1 MGERFTQPRARRR
14 DVFAPEDEEDRFGLL
29 PEQDF
34 DVDAF
39 LPRLGQPAPSEE
51 PEEEAPAELTEE
63 ERLKAALRERPPAEP
78 LPPAAPAEDRFA
90 RPRARFEAARA
101 PVAAA
106 RPAIEPPERLQPP
119 TPSEF
124 ASLAEY
130 EAARRARGRARATEA
145 EGRPPGTGVTTR
157 VLYSWTDPVTGTL
170 QVTDDQ
176 TKVPPDVAADVF
188 QHKPRAAREPRE
200 PVAAPAPAAPL
211 EPLPA
216 AAPAPQRPGELGEAL
231 RGLGEAARIGAQQPG
246 AAALDETLRARE
258 AEAAVAPTTTARQL
272 ADRKIQEI
280 REEQPSTSGEF
291 LQALIDRTG
300 ESDIAG
306 KMTIPVSTETDLEAN
321 LNALPRNTFLQTMS
335 AAWHKG
341 GTDQPGVAG
350 KALAM
355 AESFGDLA
363 SLGGTQQ
370 LEFDYARKLALAD
383 PEVIEFALSQG
394 ISQKQL
400 GELIFPE
407 GEDYQLL
414 SGFLQEGRGP
424 VPFTRRTKLG
434 FVQDHW
440 RKAAEQNPELVNGI
454 ARKTRGA
461 LESGLAWEHFMEQG
475 TLKGLGEG
483 LATDPMFVLTLLAA
497 AVSGGLTLS
506 SSAATKAGALRT
518 AATLQ
523 KASGLTS
530 KARVVFEPLE
540 TAVVLGGKKVIGP
553 VARVAK
559 QPIRTAVGKAAPGIF
574 PGAKFG
580 IRRAA
585 WRGWETKG
593 GKGRRAVARLLTLFS
608 DSDLVLAHKNQVIKG
623 MNESLAKLG
632 VPEEVLIREGAR
644 IEAAATAMQKAQKRK
659 PLLFN
664 KGQIDAERMLKGLKG
679 KTLIGKDGKL
689 TPLGRVV
696 HWLDTGKGE
705 AALTPAERKI
715 ADTLRTRFDAL
726 KAQLPEG
733 VGKVEHYFPRFKPI
747 GKKVTPVQTAEKA
760 LGKELE
766 SFWEEIRR
774 AEKPAIRLYT
784 SRDELVDGLAKRLA
798 GQDVTAIDDAVN
810 KGLRDLAESLDGA
823 KPGKKIKGFEDLSA
837 EVKAQ
842 RAKGLRAKV
851 RDLRAEAAAG
861 KPGEKLRGRA
871 AFKAE
876 VEALRA
882 RRKFLGTKIRNLQ
895 AEAAETPGRKL
906 KGFKDLDAAVAAQR
920 ANNEKLK
927 VAVRNLQ
934 AEAVGAAGVGK
945 TKKKLKGLE
954 VPKTVDISGKPVS
967 LAEAKR
973 IARIQRAKK
982 TKAGLAA
989 ADRIEARIAD
999 IEAIPAKV
1007 ISPARKKAAGPK
1019 IRELRP
1025 AVKQLEK
1032 QLGAADVEVRGLQKP
1047 VRRAERGKLRIARLA
1062 EQKKELQRGIRQTA
1076 KGTAKVKREEELS
1089 LIASRLEKAQA
1100 EAAALVPDEK
1110 AIQRHARELHKRA
1123 VARGQEFSL
1132 KEAVKDEF
1140 TGPIRIAKPKRPG
1153 AEMDAWKKL
1162 PLAWRAKVGEGRPLD
1177 TLMQEILDKNPGLRG
1192 EYGAIPDPIRFIEDL
1207 KAETAGKSRR
1217 RVSDFEQAA
1226 EEELLWGVEEQEA
1239 VVLSKIDNLT
1249 VDRESLL
1256 RQALEKQADE
1266 TLEEAEKARWI
1277 AGFEKKIAKLDLE
1290 HAKIQTALPPARE
1303 LEQLAKRL
1311 DISYKNREKLV
1322 KDLANKRRKMREYW
1336 DFTKAKKPIYVDKPV
1351 DVGTEFVEMM
1361 RKYPV
1366 VRTELEGLE
1375 QFHRKWILRPFKTT
1389 MLGYRPAYAL
1399 RNMTTASARTINEM
1413 INGFMEGKAWAPS
1426 WNKTVRDYMHMD
1438 SEFLFESMYARH
1450 IPVTTKKAMGRIPHF
1465 VYTMEGTSD
1474 RFFKTGAAVGKV
1486 RGEVGRLARL
1496 NQVPTAGKAFPE
1508 IVEQLQAK
1516 GVITD
1521 FADLVRKEG
1530 VDEANRIFFNFQ
1542 ERIGL
1547 MIGVPGEAFPFAEWG
1562 YKNFSYVLRD
1572 LTKHPWKMRAWKIGY
1587 DQWAHQYQDHP
1598 EYSRHLVR
1606 LLKDSPL
1613 KYFNNWFMQPLW
1625 SVGGYQPLRPF
1636 LEGTTEYDRRRGE
1649 TFEPALDRVLARE
1662 KAENLTWDERER
1674 LIDRESS
1681 ALLNRGVGSFRHYLD
1696 QNYIAGPQTGYRRN
1710 KTALKEIIDYVG
1722 QNLSLGPTA
1731 QMALGRVGL
1740 AKYQG
1745 GNRQWLGWQNV
1756 VEDLGL
1762 AISGTNLLNLAG
1774 ENRGRFYERKVRQ
1787 EMDRQQIRGEVRNLR
1802 EAEKAVGIQNA
1813 IIHTANNLLPIS
1825 ARFIPPEE
1833 VERVASA
1840 EVRQR
1845 AATGGLPISETPPPD
1860 VMKRQFETG
1869 EDYPVAKFGVEATR
1883 AVKKADYS
1891 RVREVSS
1898 PSGGVAAL
1906 VPLRLSTPSEEIE
1919 AKRVGAAVD
1928 AIGSL
1933 PEGERSAAA
1942 DAYGVG
1948 AMILADTAAPARKRV
1963 ESGYYDRA
1971 AAFVAA
1977 PDTERRKATDPELVE
1992 LPLGVTGIGNEK
2004 TYQLAKKYIERLAA
2018 DAISTGDR
2026 ELFERVLAEHPEIV
2040 ELAGRLEPDLV
2051 TKQRVLVM
2059 KGARLAPQKTRAN
2072 VKKVA
2077 DLARGGMSAEL
2088 ISFTDSLSS
2097 SEVTAIKDE
2106 IGVGRYKELLDDAK
2120 EIGKFNEASELL
2132 QGVFA
2137 SEDVARAWND
2147 LNNKQKLQIDHSFP
2161 ELDMP
2166 ERIVENKK
2174 QEEER
2179 KESEDW
2185 KGRIA
2190 DSNYDVRMRRVIPA
2204 DVKRRLG
2211 NEHQFWFDFFN
2222 PSERELAQKERV
2234 KVLKA
2239 ERKEQEK
2246 RLKKEKEFRAEVE
2259 DWRKQIEESEFD
2271 NSFRGS
2277 RVPMK
2282 VKRRLAEKNK
2292 KFEDFFFKS
2301 TTAAGGS
2308 GRRAQSQATAKAR
2321 AGISAGARFRPAE
2334 TRAERRRRTQVP
2346 LARGTGGTGGFGEAS
2361 GQAGKKT

>member
-1 MGERFTQPRARRR
+1 MGERSTQPRARRR

-29 PEQDF
+29 PEEDF

-39 LPRLGQPAPSEE
+39 LPRLGQRLPGEE
-51 PEEEAPAELTEE
+51 AVADDEQAPAELTEE
-63 ERLKAALRERPPAEP
+63 ERLKAALRERPPAKP
-78 LPPAAPAEDRFA
+78 LPPVAAAQDGFA
-90 RPRARFEAARA
+90 RPRATFEAAPA
-101 PVAAA
+101 PVGVEA
-106 RPAIEPPERLQPP
+106 RPAIEAPEEERIARPR
-119 TPSEF
+119 EF
-124 ASLAEY
+124 ASLREY
-130 EAARRARGRARATEA
+130 EAYRRGLRPAPEEA
-145 EGRPPGTGVTTR
+145 LRPVDERPPGRGVTTR
-157 VLYSWTDPVTGTL
+157 ILYSWTDPVTGTL
-170 QVTDDQ
+170 RVTDDSTQ
-176 TKVPPDVAADVF
+176 VPPDISADVF
-188 QHKPRAAREPRE
+188 QHRPRAEREAREAPTTGTLFSYRDPLTGTLKVTDDPDTIPAGITPE
-200 PVAAPAPAAPL
+200 IQRRPEPPVAAPEVPPAPAAPL
-211 EPLPA
+211 ELAPTPP
-216 AAPAPQRPGELGEAL
+216 PAPVPPGELEAAV
-231 RGLGEAARIGAQQPG
+231 RGLRDAARIGAQQPG
-246 AAALDETLRARE
+246 AVRLDETLRQREVQSVETQIPAARALGARN
-258 AEAAVAPTTTARQL
+258 AEKAQSLRSEFEKKAGTSVAAMIPQGAFPDESS
-272 ADRKIQEI
+272 DRAWL
-280 REEQPSTSGEF
+280 GHF
-291 LQALIDRTG
+291 GQALVNVSD
-300 ESDIAG
+300 ESEIAG
-306 KMTIPVSTETDLEAN
+306 KMSIPLAIDTDLETN
-321 LNALPRNTFLQTMS
+321 INALPKQTFWTMMGD
-335 AAWHKG
+335 ALARRK
-341 GTDQPGVAG
+341 TEEPGVASA
-350 KALAM
+350 ALAWADM
-355 AESFGDLA
+355 FGDVM
-363 SLGGTQQ
+363 SIGGTQQ
-370 LEFDYARKLALAD
+370 LEFDYARKLVMAD
-383 PEVIEFALSQG
+383 PEVIAFAQSQG
-394 ISQKQL
+394 LSGNDL
-400 GELIFPE
+400 AELIFPE
-407 GEDYQLL
+407 GEGYNVLA
-414 SGFLQEGRGP
+414 GFLKKGRWP
-424 VPFTRRTKLG
+424 IVRRTVGG

-440 RKAAEQNPELVNGI
+440 RAAARERPELVSAI

-461 LESGLAWEHFMEQG
+461 VESGLAWEHFMEQG
-475 TLKGLGEG
+475 TLRGLGEG
-483 LATDPMFVLTLLAA
+483 LLTDPMFVGTLAIGA
-497 AVSGGLTLS
+497 ITGGLSLS
-506 SSAATKAGALRT
+506 ASAASKAGALQK
-518 AATLQ
+518 AARLQ
-523 KASGLTS
+523 KAAGLTR

-540 TAVVLGGKKVIGP
+540 TAIGVTARRVVAPAV
-553 VARVAK
+553 RVAK
-559 QPIRTAVGKAAPGIF
+559 PAARRVVGKAV
-574 PGAKFG
+574 PGAEFD
-580 IRRAA
+580 IRRAL
-585 WRGWETKG
+585 WKGWETKG
-593 GKGRRAVARLLTLFS
+593 GKGRRLVARMATLFS

-623 MNESLAKLG
+623 MNESLGKLG
-632 VPEEVLIREGAR
+632 VPEDVLLREGAR
-644 IEAAATAMQKAQKRK
+644 IEATATAAQKLQRRK

-679 KTLIGKDGKL
+679 KSLLEKNGKL

-696 HWLDTGKGE
+696 NWLDTGKGE

-715 ADTLRTRFDAL
+715 ADTLRTRFDDL

-774 AEKPAIRLYT
+774 ADQTAIRLYT
-784 SRDELVDGLAKRLA
+784 SRDEVVDALAKRLA
-798 GQDVTAIDDAVN
+798 GQEVAALDETVN
-810 KGLRDLAESLDGA
+810 KSLRTLAESLDR
-823 KPGKKIKGFEDLSA
+823 GKG
-837 EVKAQ
+837 VK
-842 RAKGLRAKV
+842 
-851 RDLRAEAAAG
+851 
-861 KPGEKLRGRA
+861 KLR
-871 AFKAE
+871 
-876 VEALRA
+876 
-882 RRKFLGTKIRNLQ
+882 
-895 AEAAETPGRKL
+895 
-906 KGFKDLDAAVAAQR
+906 
-920 ANNEKLK
+920 
-927 VAVRNLQ
+927 
-934 AEAVGAAGVGK
+934 
-945 TKKKLKGLE
+945 GLE

-967 LAEAKR
+967 LADAKR

-989 ADRIEARIAD
+989 ADRIEARISD
-999 IEAIPAKV
+999 IEAAPARV
-1007 ISPARKKAAGPK
+1007 ISPARRKAAGPK

-1025 AVKQLEK
+1025 AVKQLKK

-1047 VRRAERGKLRIARLA
+1047 LRRAERGKARMARLA
-1062 EQKKELQRGIRQTA
+1062 EQKKELQSGIRQMGR
-1076 KGTAKVKREEELS
+1076 GTAKAKREEELS

-1123 VARGQEFSL
+1123 AARGEEFSL
-1132 KEAVKDEF
+1132 KQAVNAEF
-1140 TGPIRIAKPKRPG
+1140 PARIRIAKPKHPG

-1226 EEELLWGVEEQEA
+1226 EEELLWGVEPEEA
-1239 VVLSKIDNLT
+1239 VVLSKIDSLT
-1249 VDRESLL
+1249 ADRESLL
-1256 RQALEKQADE
+1256 RQALEKQGDE
-1266 TLEEAEKARWI
+1266 ALEEAEKARWA
-1277 AGFEKKIAKLDLE
+1277 AGFETKIAKLDLE
-1290 HAKIQTALPPARE
+1290 HAKIQTALPPDRE

-1311 DISYKNREKLV
+1311 DISYKDRDRLA
-1322 KDLANKRRKMREYW
+1322 KDLAAKKRKMREYW

-1375 QFHRKWILRPFKTT
+1375 RFHRKWILRPFKTT
-1389 MLGYRPAYAL
+1389 MLGYRPSYAL

-1413 INGFMEGKAWAPS
+1413 INGFMEGKPWAPS

-1572 LTKHPWKMRAWKIGY
+1572 LTKHPWKLRAWKIGY
-1587 DQWAHQYQDHP
+1587 DQWAHEYQEHP

-1625 SVGGYQPLRPF
+1625 AVGGYQPLAPF
-1636 LEGTTEYDRRRGE
+1636 LEGTTDYDRRRSE
-1649 TFEPALDRVLARE
+1649 TFEPVLDRVLARE

-1674 LIDRESS
+1674 LIDRETS

-1696 QNYIAGPQTGYRRN
+1696 QNYISGPQTGYRHS

-1731 QMALGRVGL
+1731 QMALARVGL

-1762 AISGTNLLNLAG
+1762 AMSGTNLMNLAG

-1802 EAEKAVGIQNA
+1802 EAEKTVGIQNA

-1906 VPLRLSTPSEEIE
+1906 VPLRLSTQSEEVE
-1919 AKRVGAAVD
+1919 AKRVAASVD

-1933 PEGERSAAA
+1933 PEGERSAASE
-1942 DAYGVG
+1942 AYGVSS
-1948 AMILADTAAPARKRV
+1948 MMLADTAAPARKRI
-1963 ESGYYDRA
+1963 ETGYYDRA
-1971 AAFVAA
+1971 AAFVLA
-1977 PDTERRKATDPELVE
+1977 PNTERLKATDPELVE
-1992 LPLGVTGIGNEK
+1992 LPLGVRGVGPELTN
-2004 TYQLAKKYIERLAA
+2004 QLAKKYIERLAA

-2026 ELFERVLAEHPEIV
+2026 ELFERVLADHPEIV
-2040 ELAGRLEPDLV
+2040 EFAGRLEPDLV

-2059 KGARLAPQKTRAN
+2059 KGARLAPDKIRAN

-2077 DLARGGMSAEL
+2077 DLARAGMSADL
-2088 ISFTDSLSS
+2088 ISFTNSLSS

-2106 IGVGRYKELLDDAK
+2106 IGAGRYDELLDDAK
-2120 EIGKFNEASELL
+2120 EIGKFNEASDLL
-2132 QGVFA
+2132 KGVFA
-2137 SEDVARAWND
+2137 SDDVPRAWEN
-2147 LNNKQKLQIDHSFP
+2147 LNNKQQTQIDNSFP

-2166 ERIVENKK
+2166 ERIVANKK

-2179 KESEDW
+2179 EETEEW
-2185 KGRIA
+2185 KQRIA
-2190 DSNYDVRMRRVIPA
+2190 ESNYDVRMRRVIPA

-2234 KVLKA
+2234 TVLKA

-2246 RLKKEKEFRAEVE
+2246 RLKKEQEFRAEVE
-2259 DWRKQIEESEFD
+2259 GWRKQIEASEFD

-2277 RVPMK
+2277 RVPMN
-2282 VKRRLAEKNK
+2282 VKRRLAEKSK
-2292 KFEDFFFKS
+2292 KFENFFFKS
-2301 TTAAGGS
+2301 ASAAGRG
-2308 GRRAQSQATAKAR
+2308 GRGKAQPTAKAR
-2321 AGISAGARFRPAE
+2321 AGISPGAGFRPAQ

-2346 LARGTGGTGGFGEAS
+2346 LARGTAGGSNFGQAS
-2361 GQAGKKT
+2361 EQAGKKT